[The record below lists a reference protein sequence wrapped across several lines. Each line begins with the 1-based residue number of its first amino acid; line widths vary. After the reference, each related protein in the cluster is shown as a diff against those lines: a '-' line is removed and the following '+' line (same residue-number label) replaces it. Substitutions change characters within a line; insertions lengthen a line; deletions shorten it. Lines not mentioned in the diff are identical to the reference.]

1 MVGMAL
7 TVVQTT
13 AAIAQAPQEDCAA
26 PTPELVAE
34 CWDRQPAAP
43 GAHGG
48 MAPGTAPM
56 CGDYL
61 VQQVMLLG
69 WHLRLE
75 KMEWL

>member
-1 MVGMAL
+1 MKKTLYFLMVGMAL

-13 AAIAQAPQEDCAA
+13 TAIAQAPQEDCAAA

-34 CWDRQPAAP
+34 CWDRQPAAS

-56 CGDYL
+56 CGDTL
-61 VQQVMLLG
+61 SN
-69 WHLRLE
+69 R
-75 KMEWL
+75 